1 MSMNLTRL
9 DMTTK
14 DDLTEDLIPQEG
26 DTADTNEHDTI
37 RRSKTKHTQHG
48 NTRVFK
54 VKQETWRDA
63 DMTHMTGWTGNMT
76 HNKER

>member
-37 RRSKTKHTQHG
+37 RRSKTKHTQH
-48 NTRVFK
+48 
-54 VKQETWRDA
+54 
-63 DMTHMTGWTGNMT
+63 
-76 HNKER
+76 

>member
-1 MSMNLTRL
+1 MRVSTR
-9 DMTTK
+9 
-14 DDLTEDLIPQEG
+14 G